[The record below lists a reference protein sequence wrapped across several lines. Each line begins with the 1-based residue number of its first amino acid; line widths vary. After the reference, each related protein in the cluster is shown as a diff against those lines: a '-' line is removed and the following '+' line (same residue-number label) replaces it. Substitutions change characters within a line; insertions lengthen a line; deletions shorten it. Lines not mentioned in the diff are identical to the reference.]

1 MVHSVG
7 GQKVEKA
14 EISTG
19 FEQVVT
25 CVMVVFISEGKM
37 DHGITVN
44 ASYISDCST
53 VGVLWKEGCL
63 NRLLA
68 RKVNNLISNML
79 SLTVRSTGM
88 LRGLWE
94 FVPLLWQTLLQA
106 VQALV
111 KVVPLSASFGKYLKL
126 SNLTSD
132 PQGRPRPGWRDPWVT
147 SAFRDSQPRG
157 TYFGISHDE
166 HRELL
171 ADTYLVAI
179 SLLKVAYDL
188 VSVNS

>member
-1 MVHSVG
+1 MQKRTVVHSVG
-7 GQKVEKA
+7 WQKVKKA

-19 FEQVVT
+19 IEQVVT

-37 DHGITVN
+37 DHGLTVN
-44 ASYISDCST
+44 ASYISDCSN

-63 NRLLA
+63 NRHLV
-68 RKVNNLISNML
+68 RKANNLIWNML

-106 VQALV
+106 VQAVQALG
-111 KVVPLSASFGKYLKL
+111 KVVPLGASFGRYLKP

-132 PQGRPRPGWRDPWVT
+132 PQGRLRPHGRDP
-147 SAFRDSQPRG
+147 
-157 TYFGISHDE
+157 
-166 HRELL
+166 
-171 ADTYLVAI
+171 
-179 SLLKVAYDL
+179 
-188 VSVNS
+188 